1 MIDMLVNVEL
11 NIILILAAHSFM
23 HIWGWQIARAR
34 RVTNPLELNI
44 RMKIIIIAKFRMM
57 LA

>member
-1 MIDMLVNVEL
+1 MINMLVNVEL
-11 NIILILAAHSFM
+11 NFILMLAAQSIM
-23 HIWGWQIARAR
+23 NIWGWQIARAR

>member
-1 MIDMLVNVEL
+1 MINMFVNVEL
-11 NIILILAAHSFM
+11 NFILILAAQIIM

-34 RVTNPLELNI
+34 RVTNPLELNT